1 MRGILNYRK
10 VYNVDKM
17 LADHSRPIQYQL
29 PVSLQPDSPLPK
41 AKGPQLYIH
50 AQRDRTARGIDNSTE
65 QFINATRL
73 EGSG

>member
-17 LADHSRPIQYQL
+17 LADHSRPIQYEL
-29 PVSLQPDSPLPK
+29 PVSFQPESPLPK

-50 AQRDRTARGIDNSTE
+50 AQRNRTARGMDESTE
-65 QFINATRL
+65 QFINATR
-73 EGSG
+73 SGASG